1 MTFKKL
7 LVASSAGVFIF
18 WGSALAQETPAP
30 GVAASTAD
38 PDPTSTSANVDTSKE
53 KHWSGNLVDV
63 QCMVNMLNDKSGAG
77 AEESGTGAPHF
88 MGSGLSGQVG
98 QQPGVPTAPGGQTP
112 GQGQATAPSLPSEQQ
127 GAQNPNMTPA
137 QSAEMA
143 RAERIDNAARQCP
156 ASASTQKFGLSM
168 SGGQVVQFDNS
179 GNTKAQ
185 DALREVAV
193 KPGKNIK
200 AKVTGTMQD
209 KQVVRVASVEVK
221 GKRAGNA
228 SGAGQ

>member
-1 MTFKKL
+1 
-7 LVASSAGVFIF
+7 
-18 WGSALAQETPAP
+18 
-30 GVAASTAD
+30 
-38 PDPTSTSANVDTSKE
+38 
-53 KHWSGNLVDV
+53 
-63 QCMVNMLNDKSGAG
+63 
-77 AEESGTGAPHF
+77 
-88 MGSGLSGQVG
+88 
-98 QQPGVPTAPGGQTP
+98 
-112 GQGQATAPSLPSEQQ
+112 
-127 GAQNPNMTPA
+127 MTPA